1 MCASW
6 PKQNKAKI
14 KNMFKILTVVLQ
26 NAKYFTNIMES
37 VWQETVIKYNRETS
51 GILLLKNPKP

>member
-1 MCASW
+1 
-6 PKQNKAKI
+6 
-14 KNMFKILTVVLQ
+14 MFKILTVVLQ